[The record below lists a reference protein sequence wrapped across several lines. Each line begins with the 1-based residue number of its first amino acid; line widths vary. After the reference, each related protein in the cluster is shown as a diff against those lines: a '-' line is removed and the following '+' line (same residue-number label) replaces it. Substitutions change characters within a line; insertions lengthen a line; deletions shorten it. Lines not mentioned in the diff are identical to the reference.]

1 MFLTTFPTF
10 KLTVETC
17 FYAGCVPVIYIYMD
31 GIRIRN
37 YIYSSSERG
46 LEYDI
51 AGSSYV
57 TIISKISFA
66 MLFFNYFFED

>member
-1 MFLTTFPTF
+1 
-10 KLTVETC
+10 
-17 FYAGCVPVIYIYMD
+17 MD

-51 AGSSYV
+51 AGSGYV